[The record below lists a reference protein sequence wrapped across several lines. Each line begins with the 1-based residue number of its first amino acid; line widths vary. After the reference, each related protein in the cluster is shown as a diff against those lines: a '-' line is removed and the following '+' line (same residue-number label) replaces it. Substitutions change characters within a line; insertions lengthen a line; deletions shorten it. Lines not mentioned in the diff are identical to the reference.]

1 MKKSSGKN
9 RSARYLIALALAI
22 STMTATPAQAAVVSF
37 NCPTGGG
44 TYQVDTGALTGFTGT
59 CSGDLTLHSSV
70 TTINTYS
77 FQGTSLNTL
86 TIPSTV
92 TSILGAPFADGGNT
106 LTAISVDASNP
117 DYSSLSGVLFD
128 KTQTELIVY
137 PASKPG
143 TTYVIPASVTSTR
156 YYAFS
161 SNKNLTSMNLPNTL
175 TTLGGQAFISS
186 TALTT
191 VNIGTGL
198 TDLGEQSF
206 AWVPTL
212 TSINV
217 DASNTSFASI
227 GGVLYDKNIS
237 KLWAYPANKAGT
249 SYTAPNTVT
258 STAYTVF
265 GVATN
270 LLTVDLTPVVTLS
283 GQEFH
288 SATSVEEVI
297 FGNSLSILVSQVL
310 QGASGLKKLTL
321 GTGLTTIQDYA
332 FYNNVS
338 LNCVIYAGNNST
350 ILNYAYPNGVVP
362 VASSSNCLTS
372 PPTFTLSPSTISVT
386 TGSPV
391 TSYAITSTGG
401 AIASFSISPAISNT
415 PGLSFST
422 STGLISGSPTTA
434 APSRTYTV
442 TATNAL
448 GTASQTFS
456 ITVQAPTPIPF
467 LKIVT
472 NPKMNLVD
480 GKFVCSAGT
489 YQFGYTVS
497 GVVDQ
502 SSVFLATPSTFTH
515 SLFINGSPQGSGS
528 VTTPN
533 KTNAWSLTQAGSGS
547 IGTCA
552 VSATF
557 NSLTI
562 VGTSTDN
569 VSGLPAAQSTQNR
582 GIAISQDT
590 YNSAIR
596 ANSKAYQKALMDNR
610 ATWRKQIGAISANYY
625 DTLNRIKTNGG
636 SKMVT
641 DTKNALMAKISAQ
654 DMANSDYAAKKQAS
668 AVARDSANKSALAAN
683 VASIAKAKAI
693 YGTYI
698 ESIGHGVLIP

>member
-1 MKKSSGKN
+1 MKKDSGKN
-9 RSARYLIALALAI
+9 RYARYLIALALAI
-22 STMTATPAQAAVVSF
+22 STMTATPAHAAVVSF

-59 CSGDLTLHSSV
+59 CSGDLTLDSSI
-70 TTINTYS
+70 TTINTYA

-117 DYSSLSGVLFD
+117 NYSSLSGVLFD
-128 KTQTELIVY
+128 NTQTELIVY

-198 TDLGEQSF
+198 TNLGEQSF
-206 AWVPTL
+206 AWIPTL
-212 TSINV
+212 TSISV
-217 DASNTSFASI
+217 DVSNTSFASI
-227 GGVLYDKNIS
+227 GGVLYNKNIS

-297 FGNSLSILVSQVL
+297 FGNSLTILVSQVL

-321 GTGLTTIQDYA
+321 GTGLTAIQDYA

-338 LNCVIYAGNNST
+338 LNCVIYAGNNPT

-372 PPTFTLSPSTISVT
+372 PPAFTLSPSTISVT

-391 TSYAITSTGG
+391 TSYTIASTGG
-401 AIASFSISPAISNT
+401 AITSFSISPAISNT

-442 TATNAL
+442 TATNVL

-456 ITVQAPTPIPF
+456 ITVQALTPIPF
-467 LKIVT
+467 LKIVA

-489 YQFGYTVS
+489 HQFGYTVS

-502 SSVFLATPSTFTH
+502 SSVFLATPSNFTYT
-515 SLFINGSPQGSGS
+515 LVINGIAHVSIP

-533 KTNAWSLTQAGSGS
+533 KTNAWSLAQPESGS
-547 IGTCA
+547 IVTCV

-562 VGTSTDN
+562 VDTSTNN
-569 VSGLPAAQSTQNR
+569 VTGLPAAQSTQKR
-582 GIAISQDT
+582 GIVISQDA
-590 YNSAIR
+590 YDSAVR
-596 ANSKAYQKALMDNR
+596 ANSKALYKALIDNR
-610 ATWRKQIGAISANYY
+610 TTLRKQLSAISTNYY
-625 DTLNRIKTNGG
+625 DTLNRIKANGG
-636 SKMVT
+636 SKVVT
-641 DTKNALMAKISAQ
+641 DTKNALAVKIAAQ
-654 DMANSDYAAKKQAS
+654 KIAAADYATSKQA
-668 AVARDSANKSALAAN
+668 AVAARDAANKSALAAN
-683 VASIAKAKAI
+683 IATIAKAKVT

>member
-1 MKKSSGKN
+1 MIKKYLCKN
-9 RSARYLIALALAI
+9 RPSRYLIALALVVSTVTAI
-22 STMTATPAQAAVVSF
+22 PAHAAVVSF

-59 CSGDLTLHSSV
+59 CSGDLTLDSSV
-70 TTINTYS
+70 ITINAYAFS
-77 FQGTSLNTL
+77 GTSLNTL

-92 TSILGAPFADGGNT
+92 TSILGAPFSDGGNT
-106 LTAISVDASNP
+106 LTSISVDASNP

-161 SNKNLTSMNLPNTL
+161 SNKNLTSINLPNTL
-175 TTLGGQAFISS
+175 TTLGGQAFISAA
-186 TALTT
+186 ALTT

-198 TDLGEQSF
+198 TNLGPQSF
-206 AWVPTL
+206 AWVIPL

-217 DASNTSFASI
+217 DASNASFASI
-227 GGVLYDKNIS
+227 GGVLYNKNIS
-237 KLWAYPANKAGT
+237 KLWAYPASKAGT
-249 SYTAPNTVT
+249 TYTAPNTVT
-258 STAYTVF
+258 STDYTAF
-265 GVATN
+265 GAAMN
-270 LLTVDLTPVVTLS
+270 LLTVDLTPVSTLS

-297 FGNSLSILVSQVL
+297 FGNSLTVLVSQAL
-310 QGASGLKKLTL
+310 QSASGLKKLTL

-332 FYNNVS
+332 FYGNVS

-350 ILNYAYPNGVVP
+350 IQNYAYPNGVVP
-362 VASSSNCLTS
+362 VASASNCLTA
-372 PPTFTLSPSTISVT
+372 PVFTLSPSTITAT
-386 TGSPV
+386 TGLPV

-422 STGLISGSPTTA
+422 STGLISGTPTTTA
-434 APSRTYTV
+434 SSRTYTI
-442 TATNAL
+442 TGTNAL
-448 GTASQTFS
+448 GTTSRTFS

-480 GKFVCSAGT
+480 GKFVCSAGA
-489 YQFGYTVS
+489 YQFGYTVL

-502 SSVFLATPSTFTH
+502 SSIFLANPSTFTH
-515 SLFINGSPQGSGS
+515 TLFINGSPQGSSS

-533 KTNAWSLTQAGSGS
+533 KTNAWSLAQPEPGS
-547 IGTCA
+547 IVSCA

-569 VSGLPAAQSTQNR
+569 VSGLPAAQSTQRR
-582 GIAISQDT
+582 GITISQDT
-590 YNSAIR
+590 YDLAVR
-596 ANSKAYQKALMDNR
+596 ANLKAYQKALVDNR
-610 ATWRKQIGAISANYY
+610 ANWRKQTTAISVKYY
-625 DTLNRIKTNGG
+625 DTLNRIKANGG
-636 SKMVT
+636 SKMIT
-641 DTKNALMAKISAQ
+641 DTKNALAAKVAAQ
-654 DMANSDYAAKKQAS
+654 KTAAADYATNKQAS
-668 AVARDSANKSALAAN
+668 AAAKDSANKSALDAN
-683 VASIAKAKAI
+683 KARIVKLNAT
-693 YGTYI
+693 YGIFI

>member
-9 RSARYLIALALAI
+9 RSARYLIALTLAI
-22 STMTATPAQAAVVSF
+22 STVTATPAQAAIVSF

-59 CSGDLTLHSSV
+59 CSGDLTLDSSV
-70 TTINTYS
+70 TTINTYAFS
-77 FQGTSLNTL
+77 GTSLNTL

-106 LTAISVDASNP
+106 LTAISVDALNP
-117 DYSSLSGVLFD
+117 NYSSLSGVLFD
-128 KTQTELIVY
+128 NNQTELIVY

-227 GGVLYDKNIS
+227 GGVLYNKNIS

-297 FGNSLSILVSQVL
+297 FGNSLTILVSQVL

-502 SSVFLATPSTFTH
+502 SSVFLATPSNFTYT
-515 SLFINGSPQGSGS
+515 LVINGIAQGSSS
-528 VTTPN
+528 VSSPN
-533 KTNAWSLTQAGSGS
+533 KTYSWSLTQAGSGS
-547 IGTCA
+547 IVTCA

-625 DTLNRIKTNGG
+625 DTLNLIKTNGG

>member
-1 MKKSSGKN
+1 
-9 RSARYLIALALAI
+9 LALAI
-22 STMTATPAQAAVVSF
+22 STVTATPAHAAVVSF

-59 CSGDLTLHSSV
+59 CSGDLILDSSV
-70 TTINTYS
+70 ITINTYAFS
-77 FQGTSLNTL
+77 GTSVNTL

-92 TSILGAPFADGGNT
+92 TSILGAPFSDGGNT
-106 LTAISVDASNP
+106 LTAILVDASNP
-117 DYSSLSGVLFD
+117 NYSSLSGVLFD

-161 SNKNLTSMNLPNTL
+161 SNKNLTSINLPNTL
-175 TTLGGQAFISS
+175 TTLGGQAFISA

-206 AWVPTL
+206 AWIPTL

-227 GGVLYDKNIS
+227 GGVLYNKNIS

-265 GVATN
+265 GASEN

-288 SATSVEEVI
+288 SASSVEEVI
-297 FGNSLSILVSQVL
+297 FGNSLTVLVSQAL
-310 QGASGLKKLTL
+310 QSASGLKKLTL

-350 ILNYAYPNGVVP
+350 IQNYAYPNSVVP
-362 VASSSNCLTS
+362 VASASNCLTA
-372 PPTFTLSPSTISVT
+372 PVFTLSPSTITAT
-386 TGSPV
+386 TGLPV

-422 STGLISGSPTTA
+422 STGLISGTPTTTA
-434 APSRTYTV
+434 SSRTYTI
-442 TATNAL
+442 TGTNAL
-448 GTASQTFS
+448 GTTSRTFS

-489 YQFGYTVS
+489 YQFGYTIL

-502 SSVFLATPSTFTH
+502 SSIFLANPSTFTH
-515 SLFINGSPQGSGS
+515 TLFINGSPQGSGS

-533 KTNAWSLTQAGSGS
+533 KTNAWSLAQTGSGS
-547 IGTCA
+547 IVTCA
-552 VSATF
+552 VSASF
-557 NSLTI
+557 NSITI

-569 VSGLPAAQSTQNR
+569 VSGLPAAQSTQKR

-590 YNSAIR
+590 YNLAVR
-596 ANSKAYQKALMDNR
+596 ANLKAHQKALVDNR
-610 ATWRKQIGAISANYY
+610 ATWRKQTAAIRTNYY
-625 DTLNRIKTNGG
+625 DTLNRIKANGG
-636 SKMVT
+636 SKMIT
-641 DTKNALMAKISAQ
+641 DIKNALAVKSAAQ
-654 DMANSDYAAKKQAS
+654 ETAAADYATSKQA
-668 AVARDSANKSALAAN
+668 AVAARDAANKSALDAN
-683 VASIAKAKAI
+683 KARIVKVNAS

>member
-9 RSARYLIALALAI
+9 RSARYLIALTLAI
-22 STMTATPAQAAVVSF
+22 STVTATPAQAAIVSF

-59 CSGDLTLHSSV
+59 CSGDLTLDSSV
-70 TTINTYS
+70 TTINTYAFS
-77 FQGTSLNTL
+77 GTSLNTL

-106 LTAISVDASNP
+106 LTAISVDALNP
-117 DYSSLSGVLFD
+117 NYSSLSGVLFD
-128 KTQTELIVY
+128 NNQTELIVY

-227 GGVLYDKNIS
+227 GGVLYNKNIS

-297 FGNSLSILVSQVL
+297 FGNSLTILVSQVL

-502 SSVFLATPSTFTH
+502 SSVFLATPSNFTYT
-515 SLFINGSPQGSGS
+515 LVINGIAQGSSS
-528 VTTPN
+528 VSSPN
-533 KTNAWSLTQAGSGS
+533 KTYSWSLTQAGSGS
-547 IGTCA
+547 IVTCA